1 MITEP
6 AIREQTRQYIQESLN
21 IPVGDGENLFAAGF
35 VNSLFAMQLVTFVE
49 RSFGIEVGNE
59 DLELTHFSSVDS
71 ITEFVVGK
79 TIPAC

>member
-21 IPVGDGENLFAAGF
+21 VPVDDGENLFAAGF

-49 RSFGIEVGNE
+49 QRFGIEVGNE

-71 ITEFVVGK
+71 ITEFVAGK
-79 TIPAC
+79 TIPAG